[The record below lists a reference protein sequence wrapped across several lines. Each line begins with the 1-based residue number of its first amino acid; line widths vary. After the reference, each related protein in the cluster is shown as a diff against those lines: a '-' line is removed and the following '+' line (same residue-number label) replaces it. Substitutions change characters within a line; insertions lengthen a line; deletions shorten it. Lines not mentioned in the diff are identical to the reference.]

1 MPINLLVVTHPA
13 NWPLEIP
20 GVEVISARNY
30 LTDSSQATRKGC
42 RVFNL
47 CRSYRYQSLG
57 YYVSLL
63 AEARG
68 HKPLPRIG
76 TIQDLKSQSII
87 RVISDELDQVMQ
99 KSLAYLQQD
108 HFTLSIYFSRNLAE
122 HHARLSRE
130 LFNLFPVPLLRAEFL
145 RTDGV
150 WRVQNIGA
158 ISMRD
163 IPESHRPLLV
173 DFATDY
179 FERNRAHPRRR
190 AHPRF
195 NLAVLLDQT
204 EATPPSDRKAIDRF
218 VRAGER
224 ASVGVDLIDKSD
236 YGRVGEYDAL
246 FIRST
251 TAVNNI
257 TYRFARR
264 AEADGLV
271 VIDDPESIVKCTNKV
286 FLAELL
292 GRHGVPTPRTE
303 ILHRDNVEPVLEALR
318 LPLVLK
324 QPDSAFSIGVVKV
337 ETEDEYRMKVRE
349 LLESSDLL
357 IAQEYRPTA
366 FDWRIGILDGRPLY
380 ACKYFMARGH
390 WQIYNNERSNE
401 VDFSGDFETLPIE
414 LAPKRVV
421 RTALKAADL
430 IGNSLYGVDL
440 KESDRECFVIE
451 VNDNPN
457 IDAGVEDKLLGP
469 LLYDRIIEVFLKRLE
484 ARRDARSSFA

>member
-1 MPINLLVVTHPA
+1 MPTNLLVVTNPA

-20 GVEVISARNY
+20 DVEVVSARAY
-30 LTDSSQATRKGC
+30 LTDATHATRKGC

-68 HKPLPRIG
+68 HKPLPRIS

-87 RVISDELDQVMQ
+87 RVVSEDLERLMQ

-108 HFTLSIYFSRNLAE
+108 RFTLSIYFSRNLAD

-130 LFNLFPVPLLRAEFL
+130 LFNLFPAPLMRAEFT
-145 RTDGV
+145 RNEGV
-150 WRVQNIGA
+150 WQLDNIGA
-158 ISMRD
+158 ISMRE
-163 IPESHRPLLV
+163 IPEAHRPLLV

-179 FERNRAHPRRR
+179 FSRNQAHPRQKAR
-190 AHPRF
+190 PRF
-195 NLAVLLDQT
+195 NLAVLLD
-204 EATPPSDRKAIDRF
+204 EKEPTPPSDRKAIERF
-218 VRAGER
+218 IRAAER
-224 ASVGVDLIDKSD
+224 ASLAVDLVDKSD

-246 FIRST
+246 FIRTT
-251 TAVNNI
+251 TAVNNF

-292 GRHGVPTPRTE
+292 SRHGIPAPRTE
-303 ILHRDNVEPVLEALR
+303 ILHRDNIEEVLDTLQ

-324 QPDSAFSIGVVKV
+324 QPDSSFSLGVVKV
-337 ETEDEYRMKVRE
+337 EDEDEYRAKVGE
-349 LLESSDLL
+349 LLAGSDLL
-357 IAQEYRPTA
+357 IAQEYRPTD

-390 WQIYNNERSNE
+390 WQIYNNER
-401 VDFSGDFETLPIE
+401 VDDTGFDGDFETVPLE
-414 LAPKRVV
+414 LVPKKIV
-421 RTALKAADL
+421 RTALKAANL
-430 IGNSLYGVDL
+430 IGDGLYGVDL
-440 KESDRECFVIE
+440 KEVGRECLVIE

-457 IDAGVEDKLLGP
+457 IDAGVEDKLLGSD
-469 LLYDRIIEVFLKRLE
+469 LYDRLVEVFVRRLE
-484 ARRDARSSFA
+484 ALRDARS